1 MLNSR
6 WSCVLYCCD
15 VFWVRFCISIHGLLF
30 RLSFELH
37 CFLMFYR
44 TIIQDDLNM
53 VAILAWN
60 SNHHHMSSSTANWVV
75 CTYAQDYI
83 TESWYGEVNQVCA
96 FSWHYTSHFLV
107 SQKVNKETVGDNDL
121 HETVIIRIVN
131 VKFKV
136 SDLRVKG

>member
-1 MLNSR
+1 MYCIVVMYSGSGSVYQYMDSYSDYHLNFI
-6 WSCVLYCCD
+6 
-15 VFWVRFCISIHGLLF
+15 VFWCFIEQSSRNMSEHG
-30 RLSFELH
+30 S
-37 CFLMFYR
+37 
-44 TIIQDDLNM
+44 N
-53 VAILAWN
+53 LAWN

-83 TESWYGEVNQVCA
+83 TESKYGEVDQVCA
-96 FSWHYTSHFLV
+96 ISWHYTSHFLV